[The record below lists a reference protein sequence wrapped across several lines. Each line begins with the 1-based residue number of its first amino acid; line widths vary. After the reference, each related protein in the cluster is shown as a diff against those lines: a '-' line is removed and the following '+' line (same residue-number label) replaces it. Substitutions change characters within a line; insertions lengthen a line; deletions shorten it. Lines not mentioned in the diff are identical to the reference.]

1 MLKISKADN
10 ATIWDDTGK
19 EYIDFTSGI
28 FAANIGHANPYVTEA
43 IKKALDSG
51 IIHTYKNTTG
61 LREEYIEA
69 LCEFTGFEAA
79 ALFSDGTVATEA
91 AWRIMREYTGEERI
105 FNYPGNFFHGK
116 TLGALLMA
124 NRFEPHLNCG
134 VVPDVF
140 CGAIIE
146 TYDPLYVQFHNESRI
161 HELKE
166 IQNGAYICV
175 DEIQAGFGR
184 TGKLFGYEHYD
195 GFKPDLVCIG
205 KGMGNGFPISGVL
218 GSKELI
224 DNPKADLSCTHGGNP
239 LACAAGLAVIKYMK
253 EFKVIDR
260 ARKSGEFMQQ
270 ILELMCDSLEFIKK
284 VPITSQGKGMV
295 AALIL
300 DNVQQADKLVQKAE
314 ELGLLLVRTGGRTVK
329 LGPPLTIPSRQLAH
343 GLEILKEAIRNTI

>member
-1 MLKISKADN
+1 
-10 ATIWDDTGK
+10 
-19 EYIDFTSGI
+19 
-28 FAANIGHANPYVTEA
+28 
-43 IKKALDSG
+43 
-51 IIHTYKNTTG
+51 
-61 LREEYIEA
+61 
-69 LCEFTGFEAA
+69 
-79 ALFSDGTVATEA
+79 
-91 AWRIMREYTGEERI
+91 
-105 FNYPGNFFHGK
+105 
-116 TLGALLMA
+116 
-124 NRFEPHLNCG
+124 
-134 VVPDVF
+134 
-140 CGAIIE
+140 
-146 TYDPLYVQFHNESRI
+146 
-161 HELKE
+161 
-166 IQNGAYICV
+166 
-175 DEIQAGFGR
+175 
-184 TGKLFGYEHYD
+184 
-195 GFKPDLVCIG
+195 
-205 KGMGNGFPISGVL
+205 MGNGFPISGVL